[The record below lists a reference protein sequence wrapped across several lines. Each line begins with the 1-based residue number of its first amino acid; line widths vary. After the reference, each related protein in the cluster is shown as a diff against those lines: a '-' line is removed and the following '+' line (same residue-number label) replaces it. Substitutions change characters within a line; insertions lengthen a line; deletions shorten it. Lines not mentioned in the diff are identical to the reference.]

1 MMAMV
6 RILKAPRDALV
17 TQRAH
22 QDDERSFERF
32 FLTHYERVVI
42 IAYRVLGDREAAED
56 VAQEVFL
63 SFHGRGDPSS
73 DWAAGWLWAASA
85 HQALNMVR
93 GSRRRRD
100 RELRVASATYA
111 PGPEDGAI
119 AAEQRAAVRACLAR
133 LPQRQA
139 EILVMRASGLSYADI
154 ASAVGV
160 QPGSVGTLIA
170 RAQKSLRKELSRAQP
185 SL

>member
-6 RILKAPRDALV
+6 RTLKTSGVVLV
-17 TQRAH
+17 AQQARH
-22 QDDERSFERF
+22 DDERSFERF
-32 FLTHYERVVI
+32 FVAHYGTVVQ
-42 IAYRVLGDREAAED
+42 IAYKVLGDRQAAED

-63 SFHGRGDPSS
+63 SFHGRVDPSVE
-73 DWAAGWLWAASA
+73 WAPGWLWAAAA
-85 HQALNMVR
+85 HRALNVVR

-100 RELRVASATYA
+100 RELRVAPTT
-111 PGPEDGAI
+111 PGPNPEDDVI
-119 AAEQRAAVRACLAR
+119 AADQRAVVRTALAR

-154 ASAVGV
+154 GSAVGV

-170 RAQKSLRKELSRAQP
+170 RAQKLLRKELTRAHA

>member
-1 MMAMV
+1 
-6 RILKAPRDALV
+6 LV
-17 TQRAH
+17 AQQARR
-22 QDDERSFERF
+22 DDERSFEHF
-32 FLTHYERVVI
+32 FVTHYERVVL
-42 IAYRVLGDREAAED
+42 IAYKVLADRAAAED

-63 SFHGRGDPSS
+63 SFHGRVDPAQ
-73 DWAAGWLWAASA
+73 DWAPGWLWAASA
-85 HQALNMVR
+85 HRALNMAR

-100 RELRVASATYA
+100 REMQVAPASPA
-111 PGPEDGAI
+111 PDPQDGAI
-119 AAEQRAAVRACLAR
+119 ATEQRAVVKAALAH

-170 RAQKSLRKELSRAQP
+170 RAQKSLLKEFSRAQA

>member
-6 RILKAPRDALV
+6 RIMRAPRAALV
-17 TQRAH
+17 AQRA
-22 QDDERSFERF
+22 QKDDERSFEHL
-32 FLTHYERVVI
+32 FLTHYERVVL
-42 IAYRVLGDREAAED
+42 IAYRVIGDRQAAED

-63 SFHGRGDPSS
+63 SFHGRVDPSAE
-73 DWAAGWLWAASA
+73 WAPGWLWAASA
-85 HQALNMVR
+85 HQALNLAR

-100 RELRVASATYA
+100 RELRVATASHE

-119 AAEQRAAVRACLAR
+119 AAEQRALVRSCLAR
-133 LPQRQA
+133 LPQREA
-139 EILVMRASGLSYADI
+139 EILAMRASGLSYADI
-154 ASAVGV
+154 AAAVGV

-170 RAQKSLRKELSRAQP
+170 RAQKSLRKELSRAQA

>member
-6 RILKAPRDALV
+6 RTLRAPGAVLV
-17 TQRAH
+17 ARQGR

-32 FLTHYERVVI
+32 FVAHYETVVL
-42 IAYRVLGDREAAED
+42 IAYKVLGDRQAAED

-63 SFHGRGDPSS
+63 SFHGRVDPSAGS
-73 DWAAGWLWAASA
+73 ATGWLWAASA
-85 HQALNMVR
+85 HHALNMAR

-100 RELRVASATYA
+100 RELRVALAT
-111 PGPEDGAI
+111 PRPSPEDDAI
-119 AAEQRAAVRACLAR
+119 AAEQRTVVRAALAC

-139 EILVMRASGLSYADI
+139 EILALRASGLGYADI

-160 QPGSVGTLIA
+160 QPGSVGTLLA
-170 RAQKSLRKELSRAQP
+170 RAQKSLRKELTRAQA